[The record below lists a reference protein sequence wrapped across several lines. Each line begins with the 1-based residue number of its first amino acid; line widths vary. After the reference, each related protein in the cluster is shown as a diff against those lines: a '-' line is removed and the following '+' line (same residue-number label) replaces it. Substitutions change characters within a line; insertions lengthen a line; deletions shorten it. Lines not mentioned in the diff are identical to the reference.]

1 MTEEPHTTGEGSCLY
16 WDVCRCSVCVGLRV
30 DVLLELAIL
39 VRKSEAS
46 RKRGFFFTLE
56 EIAVVIALVGVYMV
70 AFVQCHLGAWTSKPT
85 EMMDHATDLSMR
97 PTKCTHAP

>member
-1 MTEEPHTTGEGSCLY
+1 M
-16 WDVCRCSVCVGLRV
+16 CVGFRV
-30 DVLLELAIL
+30 DVLLEFVIL

-85 EMMDHATDLSMR
+85 EMMDHATDLSML
-97 PTKCTHAP
+97 PTKCTHAPVVETVVVRRVALGAASPAVWL

>member
-1 MTEEPHTTGEGSCLY
+1 MY
-16 WDVCRCSVCVGLRV
+16 WHVSRGSVCVGLRV
-30 DVLLELAIL
+30 DVLLEFAIL

-46 RKRGFFFTLE
+46 RKRGFFNLE
-56 EIAVVIALVGVYMV
+56 EIAVVIAFVGVYMV

-85 EMMDHATDLSMR
+85 EMMDHATDLSMF